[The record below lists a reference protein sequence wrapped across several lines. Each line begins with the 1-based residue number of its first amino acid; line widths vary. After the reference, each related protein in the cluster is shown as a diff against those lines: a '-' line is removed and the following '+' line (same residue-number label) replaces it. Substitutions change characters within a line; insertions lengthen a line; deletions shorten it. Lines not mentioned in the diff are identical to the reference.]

1 MKSSLAE
8 HSSTSSR
15 TSTFLNERTF
25 SQNYKDNCHWVMGK
39 LGDTS
44 YNDAWLGM
52 GCASGK
58 GPSNV
63 TCAQGKNMV
72 GLGWGVKPVY

>member
-1 MKSSLAE
+1 
-8 HSSTSSR
+8 
-15 TSTFLNERTF
+15 
-25 SQNYKDNCHWVMGK
+25 MGK